1 MRRAPATP
9 ADTLI
14 HIPAV
19 QADLTRVVWPAL
31 GLFVLITLLGFWS
44 ASETVAWALRWS
56 PVLGPAVFGRLYAP
70 WQIIPWSVHFD
81 RPVYGRAVVTLFA
94 RVHACLGATGL
105 VALLV
110 PITTSY
116 RRTRQLAS
124 ERNDLHGSAHWAT
137 EAEVAATGLL
147 PGVAN
152 VGGVVLGMHRG
163 ATGPAAYLRHAG
175 PEHIMAFAPTRSG
188 KGVGL
193 VVPTL
198 LSWRESVL
206 VHDIKGENWHLT
218 AGFRKT
224 RLMQR
229 TIRFDPTHPDSA
241 RFNPLMEIRVGTAH
255 LVKDVQNIATM
266 IVDPDGRGLNDHWA
280 KTGFDLLVGVLL
292 HVLLDPEESD
302 RSLAR
307 VQEILSAGDAE
318 IVDSTPGDARERAP
332 EPGFRAVMLA
342 IRDRD
347 LHPVIRQAAQSF
359 LNKAPN
365 EASGVLSTAL
375 SFLSLYRDPIVAAN
389 TRVSDFTL
397 ESLMQTPTSLYL
409 VVPPSDKDRL
419 KPLTRL
425 IVNQTVRRLT
435 EGMDFDR
442 DGQSKS
448 RYPHRLL
455 LMLDEF
461 SSLGKLEVF
470 QEALAFMAGYGLKVF
485 LIVQDLA
492 QLFGAYGQDESILSN
507 CHIRVAFAPNKIET
521 AALLSKMSG
530 QATVR
535 YTQRQY
541 SGSRLAV
548 LLQHVNTNEQ
558 IVERPLLT
566 PDEALRLPA
575 EDEILFVAGHAPI
588 YCRKIQYYTD
598 PAFKARAMVSP
609 PTETGRDVRARLE
622 AAAATQS
629 AVGSIQS

>member
-1 MRRAPATP
+1 MSHAPVTP
-9 ADTLI
+9 ADTLY
-14 HIPAV
+14 HLPGA
-19 QADLTRVVWPAL
+19 QTDLTAVVWPAL
-31 GLFVLITLLGFWS
+31 RRFALITGLGFWG
-44 ASETVAWALRWS
+44 ASEYVAWRLRWS
-56 PVLGPAVFGRLYAP
+56 QALGPPLFGRVYAP
-70 WQIIPWSVHFD
+70 WQVVLWSWRFD
-81 RPVYGRAVVTLFA
+81 RPAYGPPVLDLFTW
-94 RVHACLGATGL
+94 VHAGLGAVGL

-110 PITTSY
+110 PVVTSY
-116 RRTRQLAS
+116 RRTRRRTS

-137 EAEVAATGLL
+137 DAEVAATGLL
-147 PGVAN
+147 PSAVNA
-152 VGGVVLGMHRG
+152 GGVYLGTHQDAAG
-163 ATGPAAYLRHAG
+163 HTAYLRHAG

-198 LSWRESVL
+198 LSWRGSVL

-218 AGFRKT
+218 AGFRST
-224 RLMQR
+224 RFLQR
-229 TIRFDPTHPDSA
+229 TIKFDPTSPDSA

-307 VQEILSAGDAE
+307 VQEILSAGDAD
-318 IVDSTPGDARERAP
+318 IVENIPVDAKAQPKET
-332 EPGFRAVMLA
+332 GFQAVMRA
-342 IRDRD
+342 IRDRN

-435 EGMDFDR
+435 EGMDFDK
-442 DGQSKS
+442 DGQGQS

-461 SSLGKLEVF
+461 SSLGKLEIF

-521 AALLSKMSG
+521 AALLSRMSG
-530 QATVR
+530 QATVT
-535 YTQRQY
+535 YTERHY
-541 SGSRLAV
+541 SGSRLGV
-548 LLQHVNTNEQ
+548 LLPHVNTHEQ

-566 PDEALRLPA
+566 PDEALRLSA
-575 EDEILFVAGHAPI
+575 AHEILFVAGHAPL
-588 YCRKIQYYTD
+588 YCRKIQYYAD
-598 PAFKARAMVSP
+598 PAFKERSAVP
-609 PTETGRDVRARLE
+609 PPIETGRGAELVPPPPAMAKTGVARP
-622 AAAATQS
+622 
-629 AVGSIQS
+629 